1 MEATSEPGAGASGMT
16 AAPTQA
22 AHVPQRGSRIR
33 VCLLS
38 DTVGLD
44 AGTER
49 QVVETAK
56 RLDKD
61 RFDVHVICLEDSP
74 QLRSLEGICNI
85 AVFPTDSVNSW
96 SGLMQIRRFRHYL
109 REHHIQIA
117 HAYMNKTGLFAVLT
131 SVGSDR
137 IVITSRLNTG
147 YWYTPRYKALFKL
160 MNLRTNAMM
169 ANSIEAKR
177 IADETEGLPPDR
189 VRVVYQGV
197 DMTKFSRGLGDPS
210 ACDRLGIPKKARVV
224 GIVANL
230 RPVKDHQLFLRAA
243 KIVAGEFDDVAFL
256 LAGRGELYQDLCNLS
271 SELGIRDRVFFTQG
285 EGRVMD
291 CLARMSI
298 GCLTSISEGFSNA
311 IMEYMAAGVA
321 AVAIDVGGNRDA
333 IIDGET
339 GCLVSE
345 RSPEAFAKPLIEL
358 LRNEELR
365 ASMGEKGFR
374 RCVENFEVGKTIGQL
389 EELYESLVRS
399 R

>member
-1 MEATSEPGAGASGMT
+1 MTSTPSQTGGI
-16 AAPTQA
+16 
-22 AHVPQRGSRIR
+22 PQRGSRIS

-56 RLDKD
+56 RLHKD
-61 RFDVHVICLEDSP
+61 RFDVHVVCLEDSP
-74 QLRSLEGICNI
+74 QLRSLQGVCNI
-85 AVFPTDSVNSW
+85 AVFPTSSVNSW
-96 SGLMQIRRFRHYL
+96 SGLVQMRRFRQYL
-109 REHHIQIA
+109 RQHRIQIA

-131 SVGSDR
+131 SLGSDR

-147 YWYTPRYKALFKL
+147 YWYTPRYKALFRL
-160 MNLRTNAMM
+160 MNLRTDAMM

-177 IADETEGLPPDR
+177 IADETEDLSPDR

-197 DMTKFSRGLGDPS
+197 DMTKFSRGLGDPT
-210 ACDRLGIPKKARVV
+210 ACDRLGIPKNARVA

-230 RPVKDHQLFLRAA
+230 RPVKDHALFLRAA
-243 KIVAGEFDDVAFL
+243 RIVADEIDDVAFL
-256 LAGRGELYQDLCNLS
+256 LAGRGELYQELSDLS

-285 EGRVMD
+285 EGKIMD

-311 IMEYMAAGVA
+311 IMEYMAAGLP

-339 GCLVSE
+339 GYLVKE
-345 RSPEAFAKPLIEL
+345 RSPEAFANPLIEL

-365 ASMGEKGFR
+365 AGMGEKGFH
-374 RCVENFEVGKTIGQL
+374 RCVENFEVGKTIRQL
-389 EELYESLVRS
+389 EAFYESLVAS

>member
-1 MEATSEPGAGASGMT
+1 MGTAPEAGVGLSGTSSA
-16 AAPTQA
+16 QQK
-22 AHVPQRGSRIR
+22 VPQRGSRIS

-56 RLDKD
+56 RLDKG

-74 QLRSLEGICNI
+74 QLRSLEGVCNI
-85 AVFPTDSVNSW
+85 AVFPTTSVNSW
-96 SGLMQIRRFRHYL
+96 SGLTQMRRFRHYL
-109 REHHIQIA
+109 CEHRIQIS

-131 SVGSDR
+131 SLGSDR

-147 YWYTPRYKALFKL
+147 YWYTPKMKLQFRL
-160 MNLRTNAMM
+160 MNLRTDAMM

-177 IADETEGLPPDR
+177 IADQTEGLAPDR

-197 DMTKFSRGLGDPS
+197 DMTKFSRGLGDPR
-210 ACDRLGIPKKARVV
+210 ACDALGIPQNARVV

-230 RPVKDHQLFLRAA
+230 RPVKDHALFLQAA
-243 KIVAGEFDDVAFL
+243 KIVADQIDDVAFL
-256 LAGRGELYQDLCNLS
+256 LAGRGELYQELCDLS
-271 SELGIRDRVFFTQG
+271 SQLGIRNRVFFTQG
-285 EGRVMD
+285 EGKVMD

-298 GCLTSISEGFSNA
+298 GCLTSISVGFSNA
-311 IMEYMAAGVA
+311 IMEYMAAGLP

-333 IIDGET
+333 IVEGET
-339 GCLVSE
+339 GYLVKE
-345 RSPEAFAKPLIEL
+345 RSPEAFARPLIEL
-358 LRNEELR
+358 LRDEGLR
-365 ASMGEKGFR
+365 ARMGDKGYE

-389 EELYESLVRS
+389 EKFYESLVAART
-399 R
+399 

>member
-1 MEATSEPGAGASGMT
+1 MGTAPETGVAPSGAISA
-16 AAPTQA
+16 QRK
-22 AHVPQRGSRIR
+22 VPQRGSRIS

-56 RLDKD
+56 RLHKD

-74 QLRSLEGICNI
+74 QLRSLTGVCNI

-96 SGLMQIRRFRHYL
+96 SGMVQVRRFRRYL
-109 REHHIQIA
+109 REHRIQIS

-131 SVGSDR
+131 SLGSDR

-147 YWYTPRYKALFKL
+147 YWYTPKMKLQFRL
-160 MNLRTNAMM
+160 MNLRTDAMM

-177 IADETEGLPPDR
+177 IADETEGLAPDR

-197 DMTKFSRGLGDPS
+197 DMTKFSRGLGDPR
-210 ACDRLGIPKKARVV
+210 ACDALGIPKTARVV

-230 RPVKDHQLFLRAA
+230 RPVKDHALFLRAV
-243 KIVAGEFDDVAFL
+243 KIVADQIGDAAFL
-256 LAGRGELYQDLCNLS
+256 LAGRGELYQELCDLS
-271 SELGIRDRVFFTQG
+271 SQLGIRDRVFFTQG
-285 EGRVMD
+285 EGKIMD

-311 IMEYMAAGVA
+311 IMEYMAAGMP

-333 IIDGET
+333 IVEGET
-339 GCLVSE
+339 GYLVKE

-365 ASMGEKGFR
+365 ARLGANGYE
-374 RCVENFEVGKTIGQL
+374 RCVENFEVGRTIGQL
-389 EELYESLVRS
+389 EEFYESLVAART
-399 R
+399 

>member
-1 MEATSEPGAGASGMT
+1 
-16 AAPTQA
+16 
-22 AHVPQRGSRIR
+22 
-33 VCLLS
+33 
-38 DTVGLD
+38 VGLD

-49 QVVETAK
+49 QVVETAR
-56 RLDKD
+56 RLHKD
-61 RFDVHVICLEDSP
+61 RFEVHVVCLEDSP
-74 QLRSLEGICNI
+74 QLQSLEGICNI
-85 AVFPTDSVNSW
+85 AVFPTNSVNSW
-96 SGLMQIRRFRHYL
+96 SGLVQMRRFRKYL
-109 REHHIQIA
+109 REHRIQIA

-131 SVGSDR
+131 SLGSDR

-147 YWYTPRYKALFKL
+147 YWYTPRYKAMFHV
-160 MNLRTNAMM
+160 MNLRTDAMM

-177 IADETEGLPPDR
+177 IADETEGLAPDR

-210 ACDRLGIPKKARVV
+210 ACARFGIPPHARVV

-230 RPVKDHQLFLRAA
+230 RPVKDLALFLRSA
-243 KIVAGEFDDVAFL
+243 KIVAGEIDDVVFL
-256 LAGRGELYQDLCNLS
+256 LAGRGELYQQLCDLS

-285 EGRVMD
+285 EGKVMD

-311 IMEYMAAGVA
+311 IMEYMAAGLP

-333 IIDGET
+333 IIEGET
-339 GCLVSE
+339 GYLVQE

-365 ASMGEKGFR
+365 ATMGEKGFQ
-374 RCVENFEVGKTIGQL
+374 RCVENFEVGKTIRQL
-389 EELYESLVRS
+389 EEFYESLVAS

>member
-1 MEATSEPGAGASGMT
+1 MT
-16 AAPTQA
+16 ATPA
-22 AHVPQRGSRIR
+22 AASHIPQRGRRIN

-56 RLDKD
+56 RLNKD
-61 RFDVHVICLEDSP
+61 RFHVHVVCLEDSP
-74 QLRSLEGICNI
+74 QLRSLEGVCNI

-96 SGLMQIRRFRHYL
+96 SGLVQMRRFRRYL
-109 REHHIQIA
+109 RQHRIQIA

-131 SVGSDR
+131 SLGSDR

-147 YWYTPRYKALFKL
+147 YWYTPRYQALFKL

-177 IADETEGLPPDR
+177 IADETEGLAPDR

-197 DMTKFSRGLGDPS
+197 DMTKFRRGLGDPS
-210 ACDRLGIPKKARVV
+210 ACDWLGIPNDERVV

-230 RPVKDHQLFLRAA
+230 RPVKDHKLFLRAA
-243 KIVAGEFDDVAFL
+243 KIVADEINDVAFL
-256 LAGRGELYQDLCNLS
+256 LAGRGELYQELCDLSCA
-271 SELGIRDRVFFTQG
+271 LGIRDRVFFTQG
-285 EGRVMD
+285 EGQVMD

-311 IMEYMAAGVA
+311 IMEYMAAGLP

-339 GCLVSE
+339 GYLVSE

-358 LRNEELR
+358 LGNEKLR
-365 ASMGEKGFR
+365 ASMGEKGYQ

-389 EELYESLVRS
+389 EEFYESLVAS